1 MKLRAGLV
9 AVSISFCAI
18 LAVAAGKRGSSLSAL
33 LDGDAGNSNSNRQSI
48 ITADKIEYDNKEG
61 VILFDRNVKVDDARF
76 VMKSDRLLLF
86 MDGTNDNQEVQ
97 QIMAVGN
104 VTISNDT
111 RSAKCDRAVYTR
123 KDGQIVMTGN
133 AALNSGGDRAGTVI
147 GNRIV
152 FWLDDE
158 RMEVFEGSRV
168 ILPPGMLGGKD
179 KDGKKAPAGNE
190 ESKAQ

>member
-1 MKLRAGLV
+1 MNFRMLGLV
-9 AVSISFCAI
+9 LSVCACASGA
-18 LAVAAGKRGSSLSAL
+18 LAAREKGNSLSAL
-33 LDGDAGNSNSNRQSI
+33 LSSDSKNVDTNRQSI

-76 VMKSDRLLLF
+76 LMKSDRLLLF

-104 VTISNDT
+104 VSISNDT
-111 RSAKCDRAVYTR
+111 RTAKCERAIYTR
-123 KDGQIVMTGN
+123 KEGQIVMTGN
-133 AALNSGGDRAGTVI
+133 AELSSGGDRAGTVT

-168 ILPPGMLGGKD
+168 ILPPGMLGGDKAGKKD
-179 KDGKKAPAGNE
+179 KAAEVEKENE
-190 ESKAQ
+190 

>member
-1 MKLRAGLV
+1 MSFNIGMMFLSV
-9 AVSISFCAI
+9 ALCA
-18 LAVAAGKRGSSLSAL
+18 LTSSAAGGRGSLSTL
-33 LDGDAGNSNSNRQSI
+33 LDSGSKGAGTNRQSI

-76 VMKSDRLLLF
+76 LMKSDRLLLF
-86 MDGTNDNQEVQ
+86 MDGTNDSQEVQ

-104 VTISNDT
+104 VSISNDT

-123 KDGQIVMTGN
+123 KEGQIVMTGN
-133 AALNSGGDRAGTVI
+133 ASLSSGGERSGTVI

-179 KDGKKAPAGNE
+179 KNSKKEAAEKGGI
-190 ESKAQ
+190 SQQ